1 MVDGT
6 ATTTA
11 AAAAAAATVAE
22 ETREARLVEQ
32 ISAALARQ
40 ISKTQREI
48 DVLTE
53 QSAQTEPSFTEPFYG
68 ALFYGASFTKPS
80 FTEPSFTEPSS
91 RDVADALFQAV
102 QELSLASA
110 EASTTASGDRS
121 ARNGNPSV
129 FAEPSPRAF
138 SRSLGRG
145 AFLRSFFAEP

>member
-53 QSAQTEPSFTEPFYG
+53 QSAQTEPSFTVEPFYG
-68 ALFYGASFTKPS
+68 ALFYGALFYG
-80 FTEPSFTEPSS
+80 
-91 RDVADALFQAV
+91 ALFY
-102 QELSLASA
+102 
-110 EASTTASGDRS
+110 EAL
-121 ARNGNPSV
+121 
-129 FAEPSPRAF
+129 F
-138 SRSLGRG
+138 S
-145 AFLRSFFAEP
+145 

>member
-11 AAAAAAATVAE
+11 AASAAAATVAE

-53 QSAQTEPSFTEPFYG
+53 QSTQTEPSFIEPFYG
-68 ALFYGASFTKPS
+68 ALVYGA
-80 FTEPSFTEPSS
+80 
-91 RDVADALFQAV
+91 LF
-102 QELSLASA
+102 S
-110 EASTTASGDRS
+110 
-121 ARNGNPSV
+121 
-129 FAEPSPRAF
+129 
-138 SRSLGRG
+138 
-145 AFLRSFFAEP
+145 